1 MRIIVLHVGLCGS
14 VFATVL
20 VTRYVSQGIQWGA
33 ALERHSRIVV
43 LLVVEAV
50 YAKTIHLFACD
61 ANDSTFVRRSRCQ

>member
-14 VFATVL
+14 VSATVL

-43 LLVVEAV
+43 LL
-50 YAKTIHLFACD
+50 
-61 ANDSTFVRRSRCQ
+61 SSRRCTLKVSPTNNREKA

>member
-1 MRIIVLHVGLCGS
+1 MRIIILHVGLRGS
-14 VFATVL
+14 VFAT